1 MNERRWKQ
9 YFRQAGKY
17 LYCDTSQKD
26 IFEKQIR
33 AAIADLQ
40 NENPMI
46 SYEEC
51 IAIIG
56 TPQDAAG
63 SFLDTLPENVVAICH
78 RKKRRRTWLL
88 RIGGAVLMGILAF
101 SIFYMWK
108 SKKFRVV
115 EVNTTIVDFGNVDT
129 SDSDWDE
136 FPNLLE

>member
-78 RKKRRRTWLL
+78 RKK
-88 RIGGAVLMGILAF
+88 GVEPGCCGLAAL
-101 SIFYMWK
+101 Y
-108 SKKFRVV
+108 
-115 EVNTTIVDFGNVDT
+115 
-129 SDSDWDE
+129 
-136 FPNLLE
+136 

>member
-56 TPQDAAG
+56 TPSRCG
-63 SFLDTLPENVVAICH
+63 WKLFGYSP
-78 RKKRRRTWLL
+78 RKRCRDL
-88 RIGGAVLMGILAF
+88 
-101 SIFYMWK
+101 S
-108 SKKFRVV
+108 SQKK
-115 EVNTTIVDFGNVDT
+115 T
-129 SDSDWDE
+129 
-136 FPNLLE
+136 

>member
-51 IAIIG
+51 I
-56 TPQDAAG
+56 P
-63 SFLDTLPENVVAICH
+63 
-78 RKKRRRTWLL
+78 
-88 RIGGAVLMGILAF
+88 
-101 SIFYMWK
+101 
-108 SKKFRVV
+108 
-115 EVNTTIVDFGNVDT
+115 
-129 SDSDWDE
+129 
-136 FPNLLE
+136 

>member
-56 TPQDAAG
+56 NPQDAAG

-78 RKKRRRTWLL
+78 RKKDVEP
-88 RIGGAVLMGILAF
+88 GCCGLAAL
-101 SIFYMWK
+101 Y
-108 SKKFRVV
+108 
-115 EVNTTIVDFGNVDT
+115 
-129 SDSDWDE
+129 
-136 FPNLLE
+136 

>member
-56 TPQDAAG
+56 NPQDAAG
-63 SFLDTLPENVVAICH
+63 SFFFFFFENVVAICH

-88 RIGGAVLMGILAF
+88 RIGGAVLIGILAF
-101 SIFYMWK
+101 SVFYMWK

-129 SDSDWDE
+129 SNSDWDE

>member
-56 TPQDAAG
+56 NPQDAAG

-88 RIGGAVLMGILAF
+88 RIGGAVLIGILAF
-101 SIFYMWK
+101 SVFYTQIASVSWTPA
-108 SKKFRVV
+108 R
-115 EVNTTIVDFGNVDT
+115 
-129 SDSDWDE
+129 
-136 FPNLLE
+136 

>member
-33 AAIADLQ
+33 ATIADLQ

-78 RKKRRRTWLL
+78 RKKRRRTRRRLCKTRKCLFKKSADNITTPL
-88 RIGGAVLMGILAF
+88 RRGTLPL
-101 SIFYMWK
+101 
-108 SKKFRVV
+108 
-115 EVNTTIVDFGNVDT
+115 
-129 SDSDWDE
+129 
-136 FPNLLE
+136 P